1 MKLPERISLIS
12 ANARLEAIPAGF
24 RLLRTAGETLMLEL
38 EPGPVLVTR
47 HEAGGWYVLPQ
58 PAGAREIEGDSIA
71 WALPPGAND
80 PGPAWMIRGPQ
91 GCPMRVRVGERVQI
105 EAQAEWL
112 ELVAYENR
120 PRADIFGERYVF
132 SIPDGDEMAAACAA
146 FYWDTLLPCVVE
158 RTRAAACPTPDGYVL
173 STLAPGS
180 YGGTYP
186 DVDHEFQ
193 VKGRLATG
201 SALDED
207 VARRM
212 MELQLRVMRE
222 DPEGLWRNP
231 CAVQIDGQREYH
243 VRRSSRD
250 GRENALMFLL
260 TGNVEILEEAWLYVA
275 SVKDR
280 AWLEEH
286 ITDLEGAASGIE
298 TYIDPYGRLWSDVYY
313 EDQVIQDGRVCDA
326 QAFAANG
333 LQHLAQLEELLG
345 RVDQAAHYRHRAGQL
360 ARALIEPLPR
370 GFWDAQQRRFAN
382 WVDRSSKVH
391 DHVHLLSNEL
401 PALFG
406 FADAGQTR
414 AVLALVDAH
423 LEDFQRFP
431 SFVARDLAAYT
442 PSEIGVGGPYDLCA
456 AGRYWCWDAAFWAWR
471 GDGARLRRQLLQVA
485 REAARDHYHMGKRYD
500 MDHVYYIDGKN
511 WHGAPDY
518 YEYPCVF
525 TWVLLHEYLGIGFD
539 LQADLALTP
548 RIVGGGRVEL
558 HQARFALAYRV
569 GPDGF
574 ELHNLSERPRS
585 LRVDLS
591 VLYPEITEFILEQG
605 GERSAFGNGG
615 VITLQAGEIARLR
628 PRI

>member
-1 MKLPERISLIS
+1 MKLPERVTLIS
-12 ANARLEAIPAGF
+12 ANAQLEAMPGGF
-24 RLLRTAGETLMLEL
+24 RLLRTAGETLTLEF
-38 EPGPVLVTR
+38 ETGPVLVTR
-47 HEAGGWYVLPQ
+47 HEAGGWYVLPH
-58 PAGAREIEGDSIA
+58 PSGPGEIEGDSIA
-71 WALPPGAND
+71 WVLPPGVSD
-80 PGPAWMIRGPQ
+80 PGPAWMVRGPQ
-91 GCPMRVRVGERVQI
+91 GCPILARMGENLQI
-105 EAQAEWL
+105 EARTEWL
-112 ELVAYENR
+112 ELVTHENR
-120 PRADIFGERYVF
+120 PRADIFGERYSF
-132 SIPDGDEMAAACAA
+132 SIPDGDTLAEACAA

-173 STLAPGS
+173 STLAPWS

-201 SALDED
+201 SELDED

-212 MELQLRVMRE
+212 MELQFRMMRE

-243 VRRSSRD
+243 VRRGSRD

-260 TGNVEILEEAWLYVA
+260 TGNVEILEEAWLYTA
-275 SVKDR
+275 SIKDR
-280 AWLEEH
+280 AWLEAH

-333 LQHLAQLEELLG
+333 LQRLAELEEFLG
-345 RVDQAAHYRHRAGQL
+345 RTDQAARYRSRAGQL

-370 GFWDAQQRRFAN
+370 GFWDPERQRFAN
-382 WVDRSSKVH
+382 WVDRGSKVH

-406 FADAGQTR
+406 FTGPEQAR
-414 AVLALVDAH
+414 SVLALVDAH
-423 LEDFQRFP
+423 LEEFQRFP
-431 SFVARDLAAYT
+431 SFVARDLADYT
-442 PSEIGVGGPYDLCA
+442 PSEIGSGGPYDLCA

-471 GDGARLRRQLLQVA
+471 GDGERLRSQLLQVA
-485 REAARDHYHMGKRYD
+485 RESARDGYHMGERYD
-500 MDHVYYIDGKN
+500 MDHVYYIDGQT
-511 WHGAPDY
+511 WHGAADY

-525 TWVLLHEYLGIGFD
+525 TWVLLHDYLGIGFD
-539 LQADLALTP
+539 LHADLTLTP

-558 HQARFALAYRV
+558 HQSRFALAYQA

-574 ELHNLSERPRS
+574 ELHNLAQRPRS

-591 VLYPEITEFILEQG
+591 VLYPDTAEFVLEQG
-605 GERSAFGNGG
+605 GVRSSFGNGG
-615 VITLQAGEIARLR
+615 LASLQAGEVCWFLFA
-628 PRI
+628 